1 MTDPIRESAAELL
14 DAAASRAAPDGFP
27 KAVVGFDGF
36 VDTIARAVGS
46 RHSMQPDGYD
56 PLPTITAFGGRISAA
71 AGRSMNMELVALEAR
86 GGGNGPLMAGA
97 LASLGVRV
105 TLIGALGGGDSAE
118 PTHPAYDGVLKRCAR
133 ARSIGPTGRTDA
145 LEFDD
150 GKVMFNW
157 SAPLLGIDY
166 DHLTRALGGGDAERG
181 ETELAALL
189 TGASLLATVN
199 WTNMG
204 GLGSI
209 WAGLRERVFPRLA
222 HQDKPALFV
231 DLSDPAKRSDVD
243 LRTALH
249 ELTECTAV
257 TEVTLG
263 LNISEASRLRSLLG
277 LSSEDVLPEPDSMMH
292 AAASIRVSLGLH
304 AVAVHTRTGAGGSVV
319 GEEPGAVRTRAVDRP
334 VLSTGAGD
342 HFNGGFTTA
351 RLLGL
356 PLAESL
362 ACGCDT
368 ASHLVRTGS
377 APSLDGLIAELR
389 SSV

>member
-1 MTDPIRESAAELL
+1 MTDPIRDSAAEML
-14 DAAASRAAPDGFP
+14 DAAASRAAGESLPN
-27 KAVVGFDGF
+27 AVVGFDGF

-46 RHSMQPDGYD
+46 RRSMEPDGYEAV
-56 PLPTITAFGGRISAA
+56 PTIDAFGGRISAA

-105 TLIGALGGGDSAE
+105 TLIGALGGGESAE
-118 PTHPAYDGVLKRCAR
+118 PTHPAYDGVLKECAR
-133 ARSIGPTGRTDA
+133 ARSIGPAGRTDA
-145 LEFDD
+145 IEFDD

-166 DHLTRALGGGDAERG
+166 DHLTRALGGGDPEKGEAELVG
-181 ETELAALL
+181 FLG
-189 TGASLLATVN
+189 GASLLATVN

-222 HQDKPALFV
+222 HQDTPALFV
-231 DLSDPAKRSDVD
+231 DLSDPAKRSDED
-243 LRTALH
+243 LRGALR
-249 ELTECTAV
+249 ELSALAV
-257 TEVTLG
+257 VTGVTLG

-277 LSSEDVLPEPDSMMH
+277 IASGAVAPEPDAMMR
-292 AAASIRVSLGLH
+292 AASAIRESLGLH
-304 AVAVHTRTGAGGSVV
+304 TVIVHTRTGAGGSAS
-319 GEEPGAVRTRAVDRP
+319 GDEHAAARTRVVERP

-342 HFNGGFTTA
+342 HFNGGFAAA
-351 RLLGL
+351 RMLGL
-356 PLAESL
+356 PLGESL

-368 ASHLVRTGS
+368 ASHLVRTGM
-377 APSLDGLIAELR
+377 APSLDGLIVELR
-389 SSV
+389 SPM